1 MNTHFPSLD
10 FDLGEDIEMLR
21 ESVYQF
27 ARLEIAATQRLR
39 LALGSQLCALSA
51 FLDDG
56 SHAENRHHLGFDL
69 LGIQPGNGIHIRRA
83 GLIDKNKTKTNSG
96 IKNTD

>member
-27 ARLEIAATQRLR
+27 ARLEIAPRAAEIDRDNLFPPD
-39 LALGSQLCALSA
+39 LWPALGEM
-51 FLDDG
+51 G
-56 SHAENRHHLGFDL
+56 L
-69 LGIQPGNGIHIRRA
+69 LGITVEEEYGGTGLGYLAHCVAMEEITEYFQPR
-83 GLIDKNKTKTNSG
+83 
-96 IKNTD
+96 

>member
-27 ARLEIAATQRLR
+27 ARLEIAPSAAEIYRDKLFPPDLR
-39 LALGSQLCALSA
+39 PKLGEK
-51 FLDDG
+51 G
-56 SHAENRHHLGFDL
+56 L
-69 LGIQPGNGIHIRRA
+69 LGLTVEEEYGGT
-83 GLIDKNKTKTNSG
+83 GLG
-96 IKNTD
+96 YLAQ

>member
-27 ARLEIAATQRLR
+27 ARLEIAPMAEAAAGAAHDPERVKAMAAATDNIGLFFGEDIFI
-39 LALGSQLCALSA
+39 AIGCGS
-51 FLDDG
+51 
-56 SHAENRHHLGFDL
+56 RW
-69 LGIQPGNGIHIRRA
+69 
-83 GLIDKNKTKTNSG
+83 
-96 IKNTD
+96 

>member
-27 ARLEIAATQRLR
+27 ARLEIAPRA
-39 LALGSQLCALSA
+39 
-51 FLDDG
+51 
-56 SHAENRHHLGFDL
+56 AEIDRDNLFPPDLWPL
-69 LGIQPGNGIHIRRA
+69 LGEM
-83 GLIDKNKTKTNSG
+83 GLLGLTVEQE
-96 IKNTD
+96 